1 VFNIITRRTLLDY
14 ANRYPLA
21 STALF
26 EWYHELILADFK
38 NFNELKNVYGSASL
52 VSDDRVVF
60 NIMGNKYRLV
70 VRMVFEFKAIQIK
83 WFGTHEEYDKIEVAS
98 IQYKKV
104 SVMELKIIK
113 TNKQYEEYLDWV
125 DMLFE
130 KKVKDNTPQG
140 DKLQIALLLIKQYE
154 DANYPIPLP
163 DPIDA
168 IKVKMDELGLKN
180 KDLVGKVGSK
190 GYVSSLLN
198 KKKPLTLELAKLFH
212 QELNIPAEI
221 LLS

>member
-1 VFNIITRRTLLDY
+1 
-14 ANRYPLA
+14 
-21 STALF
+21 
-26 EWYHELILADFK
+26 
-38 NFNELKNVYGSASL
+38 
-52 VSDDRVVF
+52 
-60 NIMGNKYRLV
+60 
-70 VRMVFEFKAIQIK
+70 
-83 WFGTHEEYDKIEVAS
+83 
-98 IQYKKV
+98 
-104 SVMELKIIK
+104 MELKIIK
-113 TNKQYEEYLDWV
+113 NEKEYEQYLKWV
-125 DMLFE
+125 DVQFDN
-130 KKVKDNTPQG
+130 KIKSNTPEG
-140 DKLQIALLLIKQYE
+140 EKLQVALLLIKQYE
-154 DANYPIPLP
+154 DTKYPIPMP

>member
-1 VFNIITRRTLLDY
+1 
-14 ANRYPLA
+14 
-21 STALF
+21 
-26 EWYHELILADFK
+26 
-38 NFNELKNVYGSASL
+38 
-52 VSDDRVVF
+52 
-60 NIMGNKYRLV
+60 
-70 VRMVFEFKAIQIK
+70 
-83 WFGTHEEYDKIEVAS
+83 
-98 IQYKKV
+98 
-104 SVMELKIIK
+104 MELKIIK
-113 TNKQYEEYLDWV
+113 TKKQYEQYLDWV
-125 DMLFE
+125 DVQFNN
-130 KKVKDNTPQG
+130 KIKSNTRQG
-140 DKLQIALLLIKQYE
+140 EKLQVALLLIKQYE

-212 QELNIPAEI
+212 QELNIPAEV